1 MLKKFTPLKTIN
13 RFDDISIEWL
23 KENNKKLVLCDI
35 DNTLVAFDEA
45 KPSEDALKFI
55 NDLLE
60 NDIEI
65 ILISNNTEDR
75 VTIFNEDLNLDA
87 YAMALKPSKKA
98 YRKIK
103 EKYSHINENEMISIG
118 DQLMTD
124 VLGSNSAKI
133 DVVLTN
139 QIVEKDLFITK
150 INRLFENFI
159 INRIKKRGNW
169 PDEEM

>member
-1 MLKKFTPLKTIN
+1 
-13 RFDDISIEWL
+13 
-23 KENNKKLVLCDI
+23 
-35 DNTLVAFDEA
+35 
-45 KPSEDALKFI
+45 
-55 NDLLE
+55 
-60 NDIEI
+60 
-65 ILISNNTEDR
+65 
-75 VTIFNEDLNLDA
+75 
-87 YAMALKPSKKA
+87 MALKPSNKA

-103 EKYSHINENEMISIG
+103 EKYNHIELDQMISIG

-124 VLGSNSAKI
+124 VFGSNLANI
-133 DVVLTN
+133 DVILTD